1 MKMIRKQ
8 FYIEAAQDAKL
19 KRLAAIEHCTEAEVV
34 RRAIDELPD
43 CRPKNEVV
51 RRLREA
57 GLLIEPTEEPRMTDE
72 ELTRRLKELDEWCL
86 LHGPVGLAAAVI
98 AEREESPW

>member
-8 FYIEAAQDAKL
+8 FYIEAVQDAKL
-19 KRLAAIEHCTEAEVV
+19 KRIAADERCTEAEVV
-34 RRAIDELPD
+34 RRAIDELAEREEP
-43 CRPKNEVV
+43 EVV

-57 GLLIEPTEEPRMTDE
+57 GLLVEPTEESRMTDE
-72 ELTRRLKELDEWCL
+72 ERRRRLKELDEWCL

>member
-1 MKMIRKQ
+1 MRMIRKQ
-8 FYIEAAQDAKL
+8 VYLDPAQDAKL
-19 KRLAAIEHCTEAEVV
+19 KRLAASENCTEAEVV
-34 RRAIDELPD
+34 RRAIDGLRD
-43 CRPKNEVV
+43 CQPQNDVV

-57 GLLIEPTEEPRMTDE
+57 GLLIEPTREPRMTDE

-86 LHGPVGLAAAVI
+86 RHGPVGLAAAVI